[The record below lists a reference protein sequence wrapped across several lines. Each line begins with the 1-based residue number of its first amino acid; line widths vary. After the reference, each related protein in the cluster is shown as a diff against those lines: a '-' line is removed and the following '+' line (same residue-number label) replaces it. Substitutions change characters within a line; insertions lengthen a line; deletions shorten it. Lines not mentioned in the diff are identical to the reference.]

1 MTHPATG
8 SGLGHATDY
17 PDSYDAGLLFPMPRE
32 ASRAALGI
40 DAHALPFGG
49 VDRWH
54 AWEISWL
61 NPQGK
66 PEVAI
71 GRFDIPADSSHMVE
85 SKSLKL
91 YLNGYNNERMSS
103 LEAVRALIETDLSAA
118 CQSGVT
124 VQMYAPDAVPP
135 VQPQMAGELIDGL
148 DIVCDR
154 YQPDAALLSASG
166 DTVEET
172 LRSDLLKSNC
182 PVTLQPD
189 WASLQLRYRGP
200 KIDRAGL
207 LRYIV
212 SFRNHADFHEH
223 CVERIYMDVMARCQ
237 PELLTVCA
245 CYTRRGG
252 LDINPWRSNFE
263 SPPDSFVK
271 LIRQ

>member
-1 MTHPATG
+1 MTHPASG

-40 DAHALPFGG
+40 AAQTLPFGG

-71 GRFDIPADSSHMVE
+71 GRFDIPADSSHIVE

-124 VQMYAPDAVPP
+124 VQMYAPDGVPP
-135 VQPQMAGELIDGL
+135 VPISRGCRRLAVSPMKFLADVRTEAQRVTWPTRRETLITTGL
-148 DIVCDR
+148 VLAM
-154 YQPDAALLSASG
+154 AALTAAFFFIVDQLIGIA
-166 DTVEET
+166 V
-172 LRSDLLKSNC
+172 RSLF
-182 PVTLQPD
+182 
-189 WASLQLRYRGP
+189 
-200 KIDRAGL
+200 GL
-207 LRYIV
+207 
-212 SFRNHADFHEH
+212 
-223 CVERIYMDVMARCQ
+223 
-237 PELLTVCA
+237 
-245 CYTRRGG
+245 GG
-252 LDINPWRSNFE
+252 
-263 SPPDSFVK
+263 
-271 LIRQ
+271 